1 MDGSLPYSHGEK
13 EMGHRVRPGRAVS
26 PSCLQS
32 PTSVS
37 TCPPL
42 QDGPPPLQASG
53 WRTRQARDC
62 EPLGLV
68 QALAGTPEAT
78 SGPWGGSRAPLRS
91 GWRLAA
97 GGRGAWPILEL
108 PLVSPEGPAACPLE
122 WREDGGLDP
131 PPRGIL
137 HTPAFSLFLSP
148 GRHHILFSSATQMP
162 TLIPVLYFPPCPNSD
177 PVTFPWNISTLA
189 LLQCVCH
196 TPPRGHSATCKP
208 DHVTPLL

>member
-1 MDGSLPYSHGEK
+1 M
-13 EMGHRVRPGRAVS
+13 
-26 PSCLQS
+26 
-32 PTSVS
+32 
-37 TCPPL
+37 

-68 QALAGTPEAT
+68 QALAGTPEPT
-78 SGPWGGSRAPLRS
+78 SEPWGGSSPPLRS

-108 PLVSPEGPAACPLE
+108 PLVSPEGPAGCPLE
-122 WREDGGLDP
+122 WRGRGSGSP
-131 PPRGIL
+131 SPRHPAHSSL
-137 HTPAFSLFLSP
+137 LPLSQPQKTPYSVF
-148 GRHHILFSSATQMP
+148 SATQMP

-189 LLQCVCH
+189 LLQCICH